1 MKILLKLVKNF
12 RKTEIKLSPQCTI
25 SHENQTQSKKCCEC
39 LQLKK
44 RLVPAPTDLSK
55 LNDVVK
61 VEVVKRAVYDKLVE
75 KANVIS
81 SSGSVKKQIMM
92 TR

>member
-1 MKILLKLVKNF
+1 M
-12 RKTEIKLSPQCTI
+12 
-25 SHENQTQSKKCCEC
+25 
-39 LQLKK
+39 
-44 RLVPAPTDLSK
+44 VPAPTDFSK

>member
-1 MKILLKLVKNF
+1 M
-12 RKTEIKLSPQCTI
+12 
-25 SHENQTQSKKCCEC
+25 
-39 LQLKK
+39 
-44 RLVPAPTDLSK
+44 VPAPTDLSR

-61 VEVVKRAVYDKLVE
+61 SEVVKKTVYDKLVK

-92 TR
+92 IR